1 MSVCAECYGLCFLPG
16 SKGRCEICGHD
27 DTWSEGVK
35 LCNKCSIYW
44 KKCEICRGDLKV
56 YGTRAQLQA
65 ALSSLGG
72 STAPI
77 TSKRDYQT
85 IEKVLKEA
93 EVQHQYTPY

>member
-1 MSVCAECYGLCFLPG
+1 
-16 SKGRCEICGHD
+16 
-27 DTWSEGVK
+27 
-35 LCNKCSIYW
+35 
-44 KKCEICRGDLKV
+44 V